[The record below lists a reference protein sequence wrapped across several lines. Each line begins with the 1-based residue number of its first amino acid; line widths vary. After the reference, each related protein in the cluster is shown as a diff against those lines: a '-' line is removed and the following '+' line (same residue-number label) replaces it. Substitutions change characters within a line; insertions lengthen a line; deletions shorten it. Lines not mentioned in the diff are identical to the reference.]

1 MLSNLLE
8 NKLVLSLL
16 VIIPVYFLYFHDW
29 EDTFIKDE
37 VTTDYFYNS
46 TVKDFNG
53 KDVPLN
59 EYKNQWILVNFWATW
74 CPPCKAEIPDLNRF
88 NQLHS
93 KDVKL
98 IGIAVDD
105 KKAVKKFVNKV
116 PIGYTSLISNNEG
129 MSISRSLGNDK
140 EFLPFTVLINPQNQL
155 EMVFVGMVDL
165 RKLNEM
171 LGELR
176 RTKRM
181 DKQGRIKNNI
191 SHPLALIN
199 LKI

>member
-1 MLSNLLE
+1 M
-8 NKLVLSLL
+8 
-16 VIIPVYFLYFHDW
+16 
-29 EDTFIKDE
+29 
-37 VTTDYFYNS
+37 
-46 TVKDFNG
+46 
-53 KDVPLN
+53 
-59 EYKNQWILVNFWATW
+59 
-74 CPPCKAEIPDLNRF
+74 
-88 NQLHS
+88 
-93 KDVKL
+93 
-98 IGIAVDD
+98 
-105 KKAVKKFVNKV
+105 

-129 MSISRSLGNDK
+129 MSISRSLGNNK

-191 SHPLALIN
+191 SRPLALIN

>member
-1 MLSNLLE
+1 MKTHQNR
-8 NKLVLSLL
+8 KLPL
-16 VIIPVYFLYFHDW
+16 
-29 EDTFIKDE
+29 
-37 VTTDYFYNS
+37 YFYNL

-53 KDVPLN
+53 NDVPLN
-59 EYKNQWILVNFWATW
+59 KYNNQWVLVNFWATW

-191 SHPLALIN
+191 SRPLALIN